1 MPIIPKLEQCFPCN
15 TLVDT
20 AFFRLG
26 GALIQVNTVSWI
38 SLWCATVCEGLE
50 HDGNEANCFRRIQ
63 IRFKRPQTNVFSF
76 YSDSDHKHTMF

>member
-1 MPIIPKLEQCFPCN
+1 MRFTVSQKDIMPIITKLEQCFPCN

-26 GALIQVNTVSWI
+26 GALIQVNTVSLI

-50 HDGNEANCFRRIQ
+50 HDGTQARNQDFMWGGGGC
-63 IRFKRPQTNVFSF
+63 
-76 YSDSDHKHTMF
+76 

>member
-1 MPIIPKLEQCFPCN
+1 MPIITKLEQCFPCN

-26 GALIQVNTVSWI
+26 GALIQVNTVSLI

-50 HDGNEANCFRRIQ
+50 HDGNEANCYRRIQ
-63 IRFKRPQTNVFSF
+63 DTFQETADKCFLLLF
-76 YSDSDHKHTMF
+76 